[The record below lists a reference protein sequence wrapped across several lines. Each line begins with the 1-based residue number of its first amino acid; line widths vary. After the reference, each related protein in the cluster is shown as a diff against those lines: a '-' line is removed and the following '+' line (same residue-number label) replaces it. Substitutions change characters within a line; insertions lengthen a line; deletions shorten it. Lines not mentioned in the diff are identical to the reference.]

1 MTEQTTPPAPPS
13 GAPSA
18 AAPEA
23 PPATAPQAEASQ
35 AVATQAVATQA
46 VTPEALQA
54 EAPQAGAPAP
64 VPPVAEIP
72 PMPAEPPTAP
82 PAAPATAVDGQEP
95 PGEEPPGQAPP
106 ARPRRPRRVLRAV
119 ARWTAAVLVF
129 GAASTGTAYGI
140 ASMERTDV
148 PGLSTVDDGRWDYP
162 ELSLPALP
170 PHTSHPF
177 DFSNDA
183 EIHYVDVRDLLLPAP
198 AGAVADKKLS
208 GGWVPASQFLT
219 EFAEDGRSHLG
230 QVLTDSALRHVAA
243 RGWTMPDGTSSRIYL
258 LQFDSVAFATGLS
271 DELTSEGDQQAL
283 PVGVTG
289 LELDDSWPEDSFP
302 RTIRVDAYAEKK
314 PYEKEH
320 VRIAYAQAGDTLAV
334 IVHSRKGGGE
344 AAEVP
349 FQQTVVLQDQLLG

>member
-1 MTEQTTPPAPPS
+1 MTEQTTPPAPP
-13 GAPSA
+13 AE
-18 AAPEA
+18 APEA
-23 PPATAPQAEASQ
+23 PRAEGPQ
-35 AVATQAVATQA
+35 AVAPV
-46 VTPEALQA
+46 A
-54 EAPQAGAPAP
+54 EAPQAVAPAP

-72 PMPAEPPTAP
+72 PMPAELPAAAP
-82 PAAPATAVDGQEP
+82 LAAPATAVDGQE
-95 PGEEPPGQAPP
+95 PP

-170 PHTSHPF
+170 PRTSHPF

-183 EIHYVDVRDLLLPAP
+183 EIHYADVRDLLLPAP

-219 EFAEDGRSHLG
+219 EFAEDGRAHLG

-271 DELTSEGDQQAL
+271 DELTSEGDEQAL

-334 IVHSRKGGGE
+334 IVHSREGGGE
-344 AAEVP
+344 TAKVP
-349 FQQTVVLQDQLLG
+349 FQQTVILQDQLLG